1 MAEAKKTTAGRSR
14 GSGAAKAALE
24 QLLAARDEVDAD
36 TVSLR
41 EREAAV
47 LAQFAQAKVDRVAVI
62 EARDVELAKLEKR
75 AAAIREQAEPKLAEV
90 DERVAVTLL
99 QLTELGRNA
108 DQVAKM
114 TGVPVKK
121 VRTMVRDARKESAGA
136 GTAAAAK
143 NAAAAEPAPKASP
156 TAQPEAA
163 SVDAENDASS

>member
-1 MAEAKKTTAGRSR
+1 MAETKKRTTGRGR
-14 GSGAAKAALE
+14 GASATKSTLE

-41 EREAAV
+41 EREEAV
-47 LAQFAQAKVDRVAVI
+47 LAAFAQATVDRDAVI
-62 EARDVELAKLEKR
+62 ATRDAELAKLEKR
-75 AAAIREQAEPKLAEV
+75 ATTIREQAEPKLAGI

-121 VRTMVRDARKESAGA
+121 VRSMIRDARKAAPDESRAGA
-136 GTAAAAK
+136 GSKPMDSRAAAPADAPSVASVAKETAA
-143 NAAAAEPAPKASP
+143 
-156 TAQPEAA
+156 
-163 SVDAENDASS
+163 SS